1 MANKVP
7 MPLRTAV
14 YCRGGGC
21 EMQGEFCKQEI
32 LARENWTLADTYTDE
47 GIPASQMRA
56 PRTAFNRMLEDCRAG
71 KIDKIVSLSVSRFA
85 RSLPDGLT
93 ILREL
98 SAMGVTVHFIK
109 EDIDTESLL
118 AQATPGK

>member
-1 MANKVP
+1 MANEAP
-7 MPLRTAV
+7 MPFRAAV
-14 YCRGGGC
+14 YCRGGSC
-21 EMQGEFCKQEI
+21 ETQGKLCKQEV
-32 LARENWTLADTYTDE
+32 LTRENWTLADIYMDE
-47 GIPASQMRA
+47 GVPASQTRA

-85 RSLPDGLT
+85 RNLSDGLT

-98 SAMGVTVHFIK
+98 SAMGVTVRFIK

-118 AQATPGK
+118 AQAVPGK